1 MFEGTGKGEDISLK
15 LSQTK
20 NKIAENQPALNWRTR
35 ISSVVIKILGYRQKT
50 LLLYKIG
57 GNKSIFY

>member
-1 MFEGTGKGEDISLK
+1 MFEGIGKGEDISLK

-20 NKIAENQPALNWRTR
+20 NKIAKNQPALNWRTR

-57 GNKSIFY
+57 